1 MNIRLRTCAAVL
13 YIRAFDCLIKN
24 RCLLFDTTPSRRYNK
39 IQMKIFLGIPAADGI
54 GLGEAFVIPEKTI
67 KTVPQKTVRKE
78 EKDAGWERFL
88 SSVRAVTER
97 LGAELGR
104 LPKNTANK
112 TQRDLLEAYTL
123 MLGDPIFAAELKD
136 SYEKANVNIEHVV
149 DVKSAEYAE
158 KLRNAGDD
166 YLAERARDITDVFAL
181 VLDDML
187 CVREF
192 DANEVPEGAVIVAS
206 SLSPT
211 DTIALAKRNI
221 AALALTEGGL
231 SSHVVILAR
240 NYGIPAV
247 VGINNITHQIQTGET
262 VVVNGKTA
270 EVIAGPDDATLSEY
284 RKKIEEEKAHEEKL
298 KIFLTKSAETKDG
311 TKFQLYANIG
321 TPEEADFAVKEGA
334 DGIGLFRT
342 EFLYMSTVHEAG
354 NYAYRPFDEDVQ
366 FNAYKHALGAM
377 NGKPVTIRTLDAGGD
392 KLIHSADIPIAEEKN
407 PLMGLRAVRLSLAYP
422 QLLKTQL
429 RALYRA
435 SIYGN
440 LRIMLPLITTVD
452 QVKQCKSIAK
462 TVQSELRAENI
473 PFNDKVPIGIMVET
487 AAAAL
492 LSDSLAKHSDFFS
505 IGTNDLTQYTLGI
518 DRENPAVSGLY
529 DEFNLAVLR
538 LIAMTVD
545 AAGKAGIPVSVC
557 GEMAG
562 KNDSVLVLSGMGLRS
577 LSMSAKLISGIK
589 ELLSR
594 FTIDE
599 LNAISAKHLNSL

>member
-1 MNIRLRTCAAVL
+1 
-13 YIRAFDCLIKN
+13 
-24 RCLLFDTTPSRRYNK
+24 
-39 IQMKIFLGIPAADGI
+39 MKIFLGIPAADGI
-54 GLGEAFVIPEKTI
+54 GLGEAFVIPETTK
-67 KTVPQKTVRKE
+67 KTVPQKTIREE
-78 EKDAGWERFL
+78 EKDAGWQRFL
-88 SSVRAVTER
+88 SSVRAVTEK
-97 LGAELGR
+97 LGDELER
-104 LPKNTANK
+104 LPKNAANK

-136 SYEKANVNIEHVV
+136 SYEKSNVNIEHVI
-149 DVKSAEYAE
+149 DVKASEYAE
-158 KLRNAGDD
+158 KLRNAGDE
-166 YLAERARDITDVFAL
+166 YLAERAKDITDVFAL

-192 DANEVPEGAVIVAS
+192 DANDVPEGAVIVAS

-211 DTIALAKRNI
+211 DTIALAKRKI
-221 AALALTEGGL
+221 AALALTEGGS

-247 VGINNITHQIQTGET
+247 VGINNIARQIQTGET
-262 VVVNGKTA
+262 VIVNGKTA
-270 EVIAGPDDATLSEY
+270 EVIVCPDEATLGAY
-284 RKKIEEEKAHEEKL
+284 RKKIDEEKAHAETLKL
-298 KIFLTKSAETKDG
+298 FLTKSAETKDG

-321 TPEEADFAVKEGA
+321 TPEEADFAVQEGA

-342 EFLYMSTVHEAG
+342 EFLYMSCVRETA
-354 NYAYRPFDEDVQ
+354 NYAYRPFDEEMQ
-366 FNAYKHALGAM
+366 FNAYKHVLDAM

-392 KLIHSADIPIAEEKN
+392 KIVHAADIPVSEEKN

-462 TVQSELRAENI
+462 TVRSELCAENI
-473 PFNDKVPIGIMVET
+473 PFGENVPIGIMVET

-492 LSDSLAKHSDFFS
+492 LSDSLAKHCDFFS

-538 LIAMTVD
+538 LIAMTIA
-545 AAGKAGIPVSVC
+545 AAGKEGIPVSVC
-557 GEMAG
+557 GEIAG
-562 KNDSVLVLSGMGLRS
+562 KNDGALVLAGMGLRS

-589 ELLSR
+589 ALLSR

-599 LNAISAKHLNSL
+599 LNAISAKHINNL

>member
-1 MNIRLRTCAAVL
+1 
-13 YIRAFDCLIKN
+13 
-24 RCLLFDTTPSRRYNK
+24 
-39 IQMKIFLGIPAADGI
+39 MKIFLGIPAADGI
-54 GLGEAFVIPEKTI
+54 GLGKAFVIPEKTI
-67 KTVPQKTVRKE
+67 KTVPQKTVREE
-78 EKDAGWERFL
+78 EKDAGWKRFL

-97 LGAELGR
+97 LNAELEH

-136 SYEKANVNIEHVV
+136 SYEKSNVNIEHVV

-211 DTIALAKRNI
+211 DTIALAKRKI

-262 VVVNGKTA
+262 VAVNGKTA

-366 FNAYKHALGAM
+366 FNAYKHALGAQEKAERTKGGAPLPYAELYDSRPYLNLVEWSVADV
-377 NGKPVTIRTLDAGGD
+377 NGDVSQYGLSGSPTKVKTIENIVFQAKESRSLTDSD
-392 KLIHSADIPIAEEKN
+392 ADIEE
-407 PLMGLRAVRLSLAYP
+407 LM
-422 QLLKTQL
+422 K
-429 RALYRA
+429 
-435 SIYGN
+435 
-440 LRIMLPLITTVD
+440 
-452 QVKQCKSIAK
+452 
-462 TVQSELRAENI
+462 E
-473 PFNDKVPIGIMVET
+473 
-487 AAAAL
+487 
-492 LSDSLAKHSDFFS
+492 
-505 IGTNDLTQYTLGI
+505 
-518 DRENPAVSGLY
+518 
-529 DEFNLAVLR
+529 
-538 LIAMTVD
+538 
-545 AAGKAGIPVSVC
+545 
-557 GEMAG
+557 
-562 KNDSVLVLSGMGLRS
+562 
-577 LSMSAKLISGIK
+577 LISNH
-589 ELLSR
+589 
-594 FTIDE
+594 TIG
-599 LNAISAKHLNSL
+599 

>member
-1 MNIRLRTCAAVL
+1 
-13 YIRAFDCLIKN
+13 
-24 RCLLFDTTPSRRYNK
+24 
-39 IQMKIFLGIPAADGI
+39 MKIFLGIPAADGI
-54 GLGEAFVIPEKTI
+54 GLGEAFVIPETTK
-67 KTVPQKTVRKE
+67 KTVPQKTIREE
-78 EKDAGWERFL
+78 EKDAGWQRFL
-88 SSVRAVTER
+88 SSVRAVTEK
-97 LGAELGR
+97 LGDELER
-104 LPKNTANK
+104 LPKNAVNK

-136 SYEKANVNIEHVV
+136 SYEKSNVNIEHVI
-149 DVKSAEYAE
+149 DVKASEYAE
-158 KLRNAGDD
+158 KLRNAGDE
-166 YLAERARDITDVFAL
+166 YLAERAKDITDVFAL

-192 DANEVPEGAVIVAS
+192 DANDVPEGAVIVAS

-211 DTIALAKRNI
+211 DTIALAKRKI

-247 VGINNITHQIQTGET
+247 VGINNIARQIQTGET
-262 VVVNGKTA
+262 VIVNGKTA
-270 EVIAGPDDATLSEY
+270 EVIVCPDEATLGAY
-284 RKKIEEEKAHEEKL
+284 RKKIDEEKAHAETLKL
-298 KIFLTKSAETKDG
+298 FLTKSAETKDG

-321 TPEEADFAVKEGA
+321 TPEEADFAVQEGA

-342 EFLYMSTVHEAG
+342 EFLYMSCVRETA
-354 NYAYRPFDEDVQ
+354 NYAYRPFDEEVQ
-366 FNAYKHALGAM
+366 FNAYKHVLDAM

-392 KLIHSADIPIAEEKN
+392 KIVHAADIPVSEEKN

-462 TVQSELRAENI
+462 TVRSELCAENI
-473 PFNDKVPIGIMVET
+473 PFGENVPIGIMVET

-492 LSDSLAKHSDFFS
+492 LSDSLAKHCDFFS

-538 LIAMTVD
+538 LIAMTIA
-545 AAGKAGIPVSVC
+545 AAGKEGIPVSVC
-557 GEMAG
+557 GEIAG
-562 KNDSVLVLSGMGLRS
+562 KNDGALVLAGMGLRS

-589 ELLSR
+589 ALLSR

-599 LNAISAKHLNSL
+599 LNAISAKHINNL

>member
-1 MNIRLRTCAAVL
+1 
-13 YIRAFDCLIKN
+13 
-24 RCLLFDTTPSRRYNK
+24 
-39 IQMKIFLGIPAADGI
+39 MKIFLGIPAADGI
-54 GLGEAFVIPEKTI
+54 GLGEAFVIPEKTKKNIPQRII
-67 KTVPQKTVRKE
+67 KEE

-88 SSVRAVTER
+88 SSVRTVTER
-97 LGAELGR
+97 LAADLAR
-104 LPKNTANK
+104 LPKNPANK

-123 MLGDPIFAAELKD
+123 MLGDPIFVAELKD
-136 SYEKANVNIEHVV
+136 SYEKSDVNIEHVV
-149 DVKSAEYAE
+149 DVKASEYAE

-166 YLAERARDITDVFAL
+166 HLAERARDITDVFAL

-192 DANEVPEGAVIVAS
+192 DANDVPEGAVIVAS
-206 SLSPT
+206 MLSPT

-247 VGINNITHQIQTGET
+247 VGINGITHQIQTGET

-270 EVIAGPDDATLSEY
+270 EVIACPDDATLGEY
-284 RKKIEEEKAHEEKL
+284 RKKIEAEKAYGEKL

-311 TKFQLYANIG
+311 TQFRLYANIG
-321 TPEEADFAVKEGA
+321 TPEEADFAIKEGA

-342 EFLYMSTVHEAG
+342 EFLYMSCVHETA

-366 FNAYKHALGAM
+366 FNAYKHALGVM

-392 KLIHSADIPIAEEKN
+392 KLIHSADIPLAEEKN

-452 QVKQCKSIAK
+452 QVKRCKSIAK
-462 TVQSELRAENI
+462 TVRNELRAENI
-473 PFNDKVPIGIMVET
+473 PFNENVPIGIMVET

-492 LSDSLAKHSDFFS
+492 LSDLLAKHSDFFS

-538 LIAMTVD
+538 LIAMTID
-545 AAGKAGIPVSVC
+545 AAGKEDIPVSVC

-562 KNDSVLVLSGMGLRS
+562 KNDSSLVLAGMGIRS

-599 LNAISAKHLNSL
+599 LNAISAKHLNNLY